1 MLTAL
6 VLICAI
12 GSGTDLARCDQDSA
26 SDVLVVPQSFAA
38 PSACLFA
45 AQAYLAGSA
54 IGRFDTRIYQA
65 KIVCMPEEL
74 GKEIARARRVR
85 AKARGLS

>member
-12 GSGTDLARCDQDSA
+12 GPGTDLTRCDQESA
-26 SDVLVVPQSFAA
+26 SDVLVIPQSFAA
-38 PSACLFA
+38 PSACFFA
-45 AQAYLAGSA
+45 GQAYLAGSA

-65 KIVCMPEEL
+65 KIVCMPEEA
-74 GKEIARARRVR
+74 GKEIARSRRTKPKVR
-85 AKARGLS
+85 GVS